1 MTVSSCFSEKSQHT
15 GMSICNFLCLCY
27 RYEKSEQNSLCVY
40 VWVLGGCQRTARV
53 CPVRL
58 HVTIFSYIPSPIFW
72 PITYTLNWCK
82 TAVAQKRHSVD
93 LQYCSFRP
101 HYDFSSKGWPRII
114 TINISNVCTHSAFC
128 HTQHNLNLCLCVC
141 PLQGELLIINS
152 GLQCLQCI
160 DVPHPVFNPVTPD
173 LLSWFKTL
181 CHLQVDVYC

>member
-15 GMSICNFLCLCY
+15 GMSICNFLCLHVIDTKRVSKIVCVCVCLGWLSKNCTCLSFEITRHHLFLHSLPHFLTY
-27 RYEKSEQNSLCVY
+27 NIHTKLVQNC
-40 VWVLGGCQRTARV
+40 C
-53 CPVRL
+53 
-58 HVTIFSYIPSPIFW
+58 SPRRD
-72 PITYTLNWCK
+72 T
-82 TAVAQKRHSVD
+82 D

-114 TINISNVCTHSAFC
+114 IINISNVCTHSAFC

-141 PLQGELLIINS
+141 PFQGELQIINS